1 MLLLNLQ
8 FEGRKTQIVFSFKN
22 LSTIIFGPVIMKGQ
36 ISWCKHSHNCE
47 FIYFIPVFVM
57 VLCIAGRTQ
66 ETGDAVQIVFV
77 LINTSK

>member
-1 MLLLNLQ
+1 MKCQ
-8 FEGRKTQIVFSFKN
+8 F
-22 LSTIIFGPVIMKGQ
+22 
-36 ISWCKHSHNCE
+36 SWCKHSHNCK
-47 FIYFIPVFVM
+47 FISSYVIPVFVM